1 MHVRGH
7 PALPT
12 DAIPPVPV
20 HLHLSC
26 GRSPILG
33 VLFASYG
40 VPKGKRRRSDSTL
53 PSRLTVAYNRNSIY
67 KTEWGVEAYIYKWQ

>member
-1 MHVRGH
+1 MHVRRH

-26 GRSPILG
+26 GGSHILG

-40 VPKGKRRRSDSTL
+40 IPKGERRRSDSTL
-53 PSRLTVAYNRNSIY
+53 PS
-67 KTEWGVEAYIYKWQ
+67 